1 MTSGLASCSSVDAD
15 SQCCLGLQMKALS
28 CQDPEQRS
36 VLLEETERKDPM
48 VRPASNINVAAI
60 LEKANAIRQVLL
72 SLRTSYLQNFSV
84 SNLYHC

>member
-1 MTSGLASCSSVDAD
+1 
-15 SQCCLGLQMKALS
+15 MKALS
-28 CQDPEQRS
+28 CQDPEQRQRLPQD

-72 SLRTSYLQNFSV
+72 SLRTLYLQNRNTF
-84 SNLYHC
+84 

>member
-72 SLRTSYLQNFSV
+72 SLRTSFCTTVRIFSV
-84 SNLYHC
+84 F